1 MELFDRDCIVF
12 AGDSTTDA
20 DKLTTPDLLGHG
32 YVRLVR
38 DALAAFRP
46 EKFRVVNAGIS
57 GNTSAQLLERW
68 ERDVAAEKPDV
79 LFCMIGINDVWR
91 HFDSLDPALHL
102 IPKEEYARNVDALC
116 KRAKGVREVR
126 FMTPYYVERSHADEM
141 RKMTEEYA
149 AVMREAAAD
158 NGIKV
163 IDLQAEFDA
172 YLKYRSGQT
181 IGWDRV
187 HPGPIGSMI
196 IARAV
201 MRELQ
206 SEFLV

>member
-1 MELFDRDCIVF
+1 MF

-126 FMTPYYVERSHADEM
+126 FMTPYYMERSREDEM